1 MEEHGVTV
9 SSGEAQ
15 QREENKDFDNPLR
28 RKSTPHILV
37 SSIILS
43 FSGGART
50 VPSVYTEVI

>member
-1 MEEHGVTV
+1 M
-9 SSGEAQ
+9 SSGEAR

-28 RKSTPHILV
+28 RKSTPHISV

-43 FSGGART
+43 FSGGVRT